1 MNEGSFRMELDP
13 KRRARIL
20 DAAAKLIV
28 ANGLQC
34 SMAAIAGQADVA
46 TGSIYNYFKSKDDM
60 VRGVYSQLAAT
71 VAARLVC
78 PDAETLGPR
87 DRIFRYIA
95 DYIDFIW
102 EDHDRAILFEYLS
115 NVPLISPQELVD
127 TFEETNRYSMYLMK
141 AGKAAGIVIDIP
153 DATLAGYIGGGIR
166 NVLKWRRAEPSP
178 LTDQERHQIAII
190 SWNTIAAP
198 GHRLDARDTQR

>member
-1 MNEGSFRMELDP
+1 MELDP

-34 SMAAIAGQADVA
+34 SMAAIAEQADVA

-71 VAARLVC
+71 VAERLIF
-78 PDAETLGPR
+78 PDAQTLSPR

-127 TFEETNRYSMYLMK
+127 TFEDANRYSTDLMN
-141 AGKAAGIVIDIP
+141 AGKAAGLLIDIP
-153 DATLAGYIGGGIR
+153 DGLLAGYIGGGIR
-166 NVLKWRRAEPSP
+166 NVLKWRRANPSP
-178 LTDQERHQIAII
+178 LMNQEKQQIALI

-198 GHRLDARDTQR
+198 GHALDFQAHALKVS

>member
-1 MNEGSFRMELDP
+1 MELDP

-20 DAAAKLIV
+20 DAAATLIV

-34 SMAAIAGQADVA
+34 SMAAIAEQAGVA

-60 VRGVYSQLAAT
+60 VRGVYTQLADTIAE
-71 VAARLVC
+71 RLIF
-78 PDAETLGPR
+78 PEAGSLSPR
-87 DRIFRYIA
+87 DRIFRYIH

-127 TFEETNRYSMYLMK
+127 MFEETNEYALGLMA
-141 AGKAAGIVIDIP
+141 AGKTAGLLIDIP
-153 DATLAGYIGGGIR
+153 DGLLAGYIGGGIR
-166 NVLKWRRAEPSP
+166 NVLKWRRATPTP
-178 LTDQERHQIAII
+178 LSGIERRQIALI
-190 SWNTIAAP
+190 SWNTVAAP
-198 GHRLDARDTQR
+198 GHALDLEDVAMPDTLPA

>member
-1 MNEGSFRMELDP
+1 MELDP

-34 SMAAIAGQADVA
+34 SMAAIAEQAGVA

-60 VRGVYSQLAAT
+60 VRGVYTQLADTIAE
-71 VAARLVC
+71 RLIF
-78 PDAETLGPR
+78 PDAEALNPR
-87 DRIFRYIA
+87 DRIFRYIY
-95 DYIDFIW
+95 DYIDFMW

-127 TFEETNRYSMYLMK
+127 MFEETNEYSIGLMT
-141 AGKAAGIVIDIP
+141 AGKAAGFLSDIP
-153 DATLAGYIGGGIR
+153 SGTLAGYIGGGIR
-166 NVLKWRRAEPSP
+166 NTLKWRRAAPPP
-178 LTDQERHQIAII
+178 LTEAEKLQIALI
-190 SWNTIAAP
+190 SWNTIAVP
-198 GHRLDARDTQR
+198 GHTLDLTTLPARELAAG